1 MIATLIIGIVLLV
14 LLALFLMSLLA
25 VLGGNFTSVLGLV
38 FYAVLFAVIA
48 FFSLKIVRSTE
59 RGIVERLGKF
69 NRVVGAGLAV
79 LIPFVDRLIVI
90 NITEQMVDAEK
101 QEIITKDNLNATVDA
116 QVYFKVQNDEESIKK
131 SEYAVNNY
139 YTQIVQLSRTTLRDI
154 IGNLT
159 LREANS
165 MRNKLNSALALELEK
180 QTAAWGIQVVRTE
193 LKEIEPPEDV
203 QATMNKV
210 VKAENEKIAALDFA
224 TAKETE
230 ADGLKRATIK
240 EAEGKK
246 RGQILNAEGEAEA
259 IKTVANAK
267 AEAIRLIHTSA
278 EKYFKGNAV
287 TLKSLETTRDS
298 LQKNS
303 KVVLSGDRSL
313 LELIETLAAEKVGE
327 LKEKQTKK

>member
-25 VLGGNFTSVLGLV
+25 VLGGNFTAVLGLV

-69 NRVVGAGLAV
+69 NKVVGAGLTV

-240 EAEGKK
+240 EAE
-246 RGQILNAEGEAEA
+246 A

-287 TLKSLETTRDS
+287 TLKSLETARDS